1 MWRLAL
7 PYVRHALKTVVI
19 FTHDLKSVCRLV
31 GCRVCVGFVP
41 PSLCSVA
48 CNGWTFIFF
57 LLYREKWQQP
67 GCSSIAAKERRRS
80 IHRLLSLD
88 VSVINF
94 YESTSAAWKRC
105 RFDRERRPAM
115 PASETIRTYAMARW
129 NSSSRCRFTFR
140 QISKPRIF
148 KHFNLSNR
156 GVKEENLI
164 NYCLVFFK

>member
-1 MWRLAL
+1 MQIRPLSLMWCLTLAN
-7 PYVRHALKTVVI
+7 VRHALKTVVI
-19 FTHDLKSVCRLV
+19 FTHDFKSVCRPV

-41 PSLCSVA
+41 PPLCSVA

-57 LLYREKWQQP
+57 LLYREKWQQS

-105 RFDRERRPAM
+105 RFDRERRLAM
-115 PASETIRTYAMARW
+115 LASKTIRIHDGIM
-129 NSSSRCRFTFR
+129 
-140 QISKPRIF
+140 K
-148 KHFNLSNR
+148 
-156 GVKEENLI
+156 
-164 NYCLVFFK
+164 